1 MLMKWRKHNRGQDIM
16 DSWIRIAH
24 RGASGSAPENTLS
37 AFRKAL
43 AIGVDAVELDLHGT
57 KDGEIVAIHDATL
70 DRTTDLTGLVTEKT
84 LATVKMADAGGWFHP
99 DFGGEQVKVDA
110 TTVKT
115 VARELVPTLGE
126 TLECISGEAIAVL
139 EIKDPTIGEAVVRK
153 VRDMNVLE
161 QVVIISFHAS
171 VLQDVRGLEPRI
183 PTGWLVGSH
192 NNNTSPAHLCQRLG
206 ELGCNLLNVYHR
218 LITAE
223 FAYQIRRRGI
233 ALWCWTVD
241 DLERMREMKH
251 FGVQGITSNYPERF
265 VQV

>member
-1 MLMKWRKHNRGQDIM
+1 MGA
-16 DSWIRIAH
+16 WIRIAH

-57 KDGEIVAIHDATL
+57 QDGEIVAIHDATL
-70 DRTTDLTGLVTEKT
+70 DRTTNLTGAVREKT
-84 LATVKMADAGGWFHP
+84 LAAIKMADAGGWFHP
-99 DFGGEQVKVDA
+99 DFGGEPVQPDA

-115 VARELVPTLGE
+115 GAPELVPTLAE
-126 TLECISGEAIAVL
+126 ALECISGNAIAVL
-139 EIKDPTIGEAVVRK
+139 EIKDPTIGEAVVRE
-153 VRDMNVLE
+153 VRDLNALE
-161 QVVIISFHAS
+161 QVVIISFHTS

-183 PTGWLVGSH
+183 PTGWLVGNH
-192 NNNTSPAHLCQRLG
+192 NNGASPVHLCQQLG
-206 ELGCNLLNVYHR
+206 ELGCNLLNVYHG

-223 FAYQIRRRGI
+223 FAYEVCRRGI

-241 DLERMREMKH
+241 DLDRMREMEA

-265 VQV
+265 ATV